1 MSDVSM
7 PDGPTSVYLDRYTT
21 DDSDSLSYDN
31 ETVRY
36 DYDVI
41 KSGEHED
48 VSGQGGA
55 GYTTEDTDVYVS
67 GHFDEATGNVGGR
80 VDIEHAI
87 NPDTILD
94 AHFAADNE
102 DKTSGHVGL
111 S

>member
-7 PDGPTSVYLDRYTT
+7 PDGPTTVYLDRYTT

-31 ETVRY
+31 ESVRY
-36 DYDVI
+36 DYDLM

-80 VDIEHAI
+80 IDRLYHRFIIYCLAI
-87 NPDTILD
+87 YGSIGNHIWCSYFLC
-94 AHFAADNE
+94 
-102 DKTSGHVGL
+102 
-111 S
+111 